1 MTTEELIQA
10 SERILET
17 YKSVVEDC
25 TQKMRELLIKYNNND
40 VLYVDT
46 NQTIQLDE
54 ASIGQMKIII
64 SKIIMENNKQV
75 RAQQQSQY
83 RDIQTKPNKYGPE
96 NEYGKDEI

>member
-1 MTTEELIQA
+1 MTTKELIQA
-10 SERILET
+10 SNHILKT
-17 YKSVVEDC
+17 YTSAVEDC
-25 TQKMRELLIKYNNND
+25 TQKMRELFIKYNNND

-54 ASIGQMKIII
+54 ASIEQMKIIL
-64 SKIIMENNKQV
+64 SKIIMENNNQV